1 MADEAVMTKDREIRG
16 MGLVRAGTTIHD
28 PKLARQL
35 VAQGIAVRA
44 PKPSRKKTSAGKT
57 EQGAE

>member
-1 MADEAVMTKDREIRG
+1 MADEAVTTKDREIKG

-35 VAQGIAVRA
+35 VAQGIAVKV
-44 PKPSRKKTSAGKT
+44 PKPRRKKVSAGTT